1 MSEPKTQERRRSPR
15 VLLQVPLILSADV
28 EGGQQLRGQA
38 LTLVVNAHGGLLE
51 TSLSLRPEQRLTLLN
66 QESGKMVTCKVLRVE
81 EEYEANYTVAFEF
94 DHCNP
99 QFWPVDLP
107 AEHLE
112 ASE

>member
-1 MSEPKTQERRRSPR
+1 MSEPKTQEQRRSPR

-28 EGGQQLRGQA
+28 EGGPQLRGQA